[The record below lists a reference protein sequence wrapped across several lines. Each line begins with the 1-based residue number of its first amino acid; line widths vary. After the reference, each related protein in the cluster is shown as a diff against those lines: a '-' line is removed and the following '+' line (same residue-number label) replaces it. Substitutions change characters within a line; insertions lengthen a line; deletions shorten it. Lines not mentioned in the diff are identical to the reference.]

1 MIFCVFCAFT
11 VYVFTVCYCVAAG
24 WRNKRMTMKSKILPL
39 FLGGELPH
47 NVTLRGEVPLSSLYA
62 KLVYIMLWTDLTWW
76 KRRRERQRDV
86 SSPGGPVTRDAGARD
101 TPTPAGHLLS
111 LDQTGAV
118 GLSRDTFIRSRLN
131 RRRYNEFGH
140 AWNCFLS
147 TAFVCVEFSVPR
159 KWNAEQ
165 KSISDQLLPCTTI
178 CSITEL

>member
-1 MIFCVFCAFT
+1 
-11 VYVFTVCYCVAAG
+11 
-24 WRNKRMTMKSKILPL
+24 
-39 FLGGELPH
+39 
-47 NVTLRGEVPLSSLYA
+47 
-62 KLVYIMLWTDLTWW
+62 MLWTDLTWW

-86 SSPGGPVTRDAGARD
+86 LSPGGPVTRDAGARD

-165 KSISDQLLPCTTI
+165 KSISDQLLPPQAAASQNYNLSLRTHDRQLHEHQKHLSDCNF
-178 CSITEL
+178 ITRLLYKNSYWLNNIYVNCKL